1 MQQRRGN
8 RVDLPQPLRPGEIG
22 LASDSKEVFIG
33 LDPAIGVT
41 KQNANGVNINNI
53 VGGYSYANGYLNN
66 NILRIILPSKRLTG
80 LSSNSSVYTPASS
93 SNQTHTKTVFGTNV
107 GATSIVNVFDNA
119 FFASADLTVT
129 TLLIDKIT
137 DIVSFYDLKKY

>member
-1 MQQRRGN
+1 MADENKIIISRMQQRRGN

-93 SNQTHTKTVFGTNV
+93 SNHLVSYLLPRLPDSRLLSLSHSTLFFPTLYY
-107 GATSIVNVFDNA
+107 TSPR
-119 FFASADLTVT
+119 
-129 TLLIDKIT
+129 
-137 DIVSFYDLKKY
+137 